1 MQFPSNI
8 SLFHLI
14 LISIQFPSDMEKI
27 PIHRCTPTLYHLDP
41 ILEGKW
47 EKYYIGKLFGK
58 FKVHYKYNIVI
69 IILL

>member
-1 MQFPSNI
+1 
-8 SLFHLI
+8 
-14 LISIQFPSDMEKI
+14 MEKI
-27 PIHRCTPTLYHLDP
+27 PIHRCTPALYHLDP